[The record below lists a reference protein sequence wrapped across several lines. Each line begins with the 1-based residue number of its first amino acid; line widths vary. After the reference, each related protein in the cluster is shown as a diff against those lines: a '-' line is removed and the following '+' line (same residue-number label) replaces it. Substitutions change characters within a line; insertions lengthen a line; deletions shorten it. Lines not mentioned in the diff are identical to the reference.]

1 MRDTLWKRSCKR
13 ENVGRSSPSARPGC
27 SHTHPTGPPPE
38 ALSRRSQCAST
49 RNGGNKQAKEGASK
63 RRGRYNSY
71 VGRWV
76 HRISQID
83 PHKRTAFCSNC
94 GWVRINRKGNG
105 HWRCKV
111 AERLYRGK
119 KGRRRNLSGF
129 KFGTCDRCGF
139 VPEHPQQL
147 DIHHRDGNRL
157 NNDPANLQ
165 TLCANCH
172 RLQHIYI
179 AETQRKL

>member
-1 MRDTLWKRSCKR
+1 MEREVVVKRK
-13 ENVGRSSPSARPGC
+13 
-27 SHTHPTGPPPE
+27 
-38 ALSRRSQCAST
+38 
-49 RNGGNKQAKEGASK
+49 GASK
-63 RRGRYNSY
+63 KARVHYNSCM
-71 VGRWV
+71 GRWV

-83 PHKRTAFCSNC
+83 ADKRTALCSNC

-111 AERLYRGK
+111 AERLHRGK
-119 KGRRRNLSGF
+119 KGRRRNLSAL
-129 KFGTCDRCGF
+129 KSDTCDRCGF

-147 DIHHRDGNRL
+147 DMHHADGNRL

-179 AETQRKL
+179 AETQRNL